1 MSKIHSVIP
10 LIMGEVGAIEK
21 SRRNQQQNYSFRG
34 IDDAYSAFQPLF
46 AKYGVFVMPTVLT
59 TTREE
64 RQTKNGGALI
74 YTMITV
80 KHSFYADD
88 GSCLECVTIG
98 EAMDSGDKSSNK
110 AMSAAMKY
118 ALLEVFCVPTE
129 ADNDTENHSP
139 EPTPKT
145 ATPKS
150 TPPPVALAKPVE
162 QPKAAPVEPPVV
174 ADPLETSRVIDGKVV
189 REVKTPEG
197 KQSRVTL
204 FGDETVY
211 ILGKG
216 ETAPKAGET
225 ITADCT
231 LKETS
236 SGVAYY
242 ELSNC
247 IPF

>member
-21 SRRNQQQNYSFRG
+21 RRRNQQQNYSFRG
-34 IDDAYSAFQPLF
+34 IDDAYSAFQPIF

-150 TPPPVALAKPVE
+150 TPPLVAPAPSAESFKYKVGDTWTITDGVVE
-162 QPKAAPVEPPVV
+162 SV
-174 ADPLETSRVIDGKVV
+174 S
-189 REVKTPEG
+189 TPEG
-197 KQSRVTL
+197 KQARVKIVMDSTL
-204 FGDETVY
+204 Y
-211 ILGKG
+211 IIAKG
-216 ETAPKAGET
+216 ETLPKATEK
-225 ITADCT
+225 IQADVT
-231 LKETS
+231 MKETS
-236 SGVAYY
+236 AGAVYY
-242 ELSNC
+242 ELSNL